1 MKVNSI
7 DTFDGSEYDGD
18 RERDK
23 PMRQTA
29 AVEQTTKLG
38 GNWVTTGEAKKML
51 GVSSVNTVK
60 RWVAEGKLEARKFGE
75 TGWMRIS
82 VESIQRLLRSGDKNV
97 QAFQNLKRRADAM
110 ADLDFDLTEEDLDAM
125 SDRQMGQLPW
135 KEEKKETEK

>member
-1 MKVNSI
+1 M
-7 DTFDGSEYDGD
+7 
-18 RERDK
+18 
-23 PMRQTA
+23 
-29 AVEQTTKLG
+29 
-38 GNWVTTGEAKKML
+38 TTGEAKKML